1 MIGTTWGV
9 GQVLL
14 TIFWVAVFFI
24 WIMLLINV
32 FADIFRSHDLGGL
45 AKALWVIFV
54 VFFPYLGV
62 FVYLISRGD
71 EMTHRS
77 LAAMQQN
84 QAAAQTYIQEAA
96 STTDADELAKLA
108 DLKQSGV
115 ITEGEFQ
122 QMKAKIVSS

>member
-45 AKALWVIFV
+45 AKALWVIFL

-62 FVYLISRGD
+62 FVYLIARGD

-84 QAAAQTYIQEAA
+84 QAAAQTYVQAA
-96 STTDADELAKLA
+96 AGTSAADELAKLA
-108 DLKQSGV
+108 DLKQNGH
-115 ITEGEFQ
+115 ITDDEFQ

>member
-45 AKALWVIFV
+45 AKALWVIFL

-62 FVYLISRGD
+62 FVYLIARGD

-96 STTDADELAKLA
+96 ATTDADELAKLA
-108 DLKQSGV
+108 DLKQSGH
-115 ITEGEFQ
+115 ITDDEFQ
-122 QMKAKIVSS
+122 KMKAKIVSS

>member
-1 MIGTTWGV
+1 MVASNWGV

-62 FVYLISRGD
+62 FVYLIARGD

-77 LAAMQQN
+77 LAALQPN
-84 QAAAQTYIQEAA
+84 PAAAHTDIPDAA
-96 STTDADELAKLA
+96 GTSDADQLAKLA
-108 DLKQSGV
+108 DLKQSGHL
-115 ITEGEFQ
+115 TDAEFQ
-122 QMKAKIVSS
+122 QMKAKIVNS